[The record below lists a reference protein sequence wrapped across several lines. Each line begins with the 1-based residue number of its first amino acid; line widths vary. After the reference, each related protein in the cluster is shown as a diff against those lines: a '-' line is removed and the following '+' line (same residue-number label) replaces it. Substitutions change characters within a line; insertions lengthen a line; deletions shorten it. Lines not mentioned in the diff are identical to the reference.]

1 MVSCI
6 LLITE
11 KTHSGSRVRGLRKSS
26 KILLVTITMEREYVQ
41 SNIVRLS
48 VCAFIVIYMFL
59 ISSRSSYLYD
69 PDGALREFG
78 IGRTGKTVV
87 PAWLVAVL
95 LAITIYF
102 AASMYSSGV
111 SLLY

>member
-1 MVSCI
+1 
-6 LLITE
+6 
-11 KTHSGSRVRGLRKSS
+11 
-26 KILLVTITMEREYVQ
+26 MERGYVQ

-48 VCAFIVIYMFL
+48 VCAFVVIYLFL

-102 AASMYSSGV
+102 SASMYSSGV
-111 SLLY
+111 SLMY

>member
-1 MVSCI
+1 
-6 LLITE
+6 
-11 KTHSGSRVRGLRKSS
+11 
-26 KILLVTITMEREYVQ
+26 
-41 SNIVRLS
+41 
-48 VCAFIVIYMFL
+48 
-59 ISSRSSYLYD
+59 LYD

-102 AASMYSSGV
+102 SASMYSSGV
-111 SLLY
+111 SLMY